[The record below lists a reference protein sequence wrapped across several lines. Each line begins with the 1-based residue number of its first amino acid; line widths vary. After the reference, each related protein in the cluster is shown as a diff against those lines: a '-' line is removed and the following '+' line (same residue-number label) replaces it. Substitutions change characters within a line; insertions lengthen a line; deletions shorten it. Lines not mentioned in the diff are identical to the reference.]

1 MDRMQPTKDST
12 RRPVRREPQ
21 SDIPRG
27 DSGPCDGGDVE
38 PVAVVIVSWNSREYL
53 EGCLSSL
60 RGLERPVQ
68 QIVVVDNA
76 STDGTPGWLAERF
89 PEVELLALPAN
100 EGFCRANN
108 LGIAGTHTPFV
119 LVLNP
124 DTELEPGFLRRLLPA
139 FDDPRVGIGCGKL
152 LRFDRK
158 TLDSAGQQLA
168 RSRQP
173 LDRGYGKTD
182 EGQYDLDESVFGA
195 CGAAALYRRAMLDS
209 IADERGRFFDEAF
222 FAFVEDLDLAWRAR
236 KLGWRS
242 VYRFRAVGYHA
253 RGGSASGPLW
263 KRRVAAML
271 GRSAEVRFHVVKN
284 RYLTIIRN
292 DSVAGYCANIPFIWA
307 RDLGTLALLLVTS
320 PEVLLRLWRARHLF
334 AQARGKRQL
343 DAGRARNQ
351 V

>member
-1 MDRMQPTKDST
+1 MDRMQPTKISS
-12 RRPVRREPQ
+12 RPARREPQ
-21 SDIPRG
+21 SDI
-27 DSGPCDGGDVE
+27 SSCVE
-38 PVAVVIVSWNSREYL
+38 PVAVVIVSWNSRDYL
-53 EGCLSSL
+53 EKCLSSL
-60 RGLERPVQ
+60 RGLDRPVE

-89 PEVELLALPAN
+89 HDVDLLVLPTN

-108 LGIAGTHTPFV
+108 LGIARTEAPFV

-124 DTELEPGFLRRLLPA
+124 DTELAPGFVRQLLPA
-139 FDDPRVGIGCGKL
+139 FDEPRVGIACGKL

-173 LDRGYGKTD
+173 LDRGYGRRD
-182 EGQYDLDESVFGA
+182 VGQYDRNESVFGA

-209 IADERGRFFDEAF
+209 IVDEGGEFFDETF

-236 KLGWRS
+236 KLGWRAA
-242 VYRFRAVGYHA
+242 YRFDAVGYHA
-253 RGGSASGPLW
+253 RGGTASGPLW
-263 KRRVAAML
+263 RRRVAAML
-271 GRSAEVRFHVVKN
+271 GHSAEVRFHVVKN
-284 RYLTIIRN
+284 RYLTIVRN
-292 DSVAGYCANIPFIWA
+292 DSVAGYCSNIPFIWA

-320 PEVLLRLWRARHLF
+320 PTVLVRLWRSRHLF
-334 AQARGKRQL
+334 AQAKAKRGL
-343 DAGRARNQ
+343 DAGRTRDQ